1 MVFNLI
7 NNMTKKIL
15 IIFMIISINACGLIV
30 QPMPKSWDWGLKP
43 RPLTG
48 VRGFPETDTDYGKG
62 FKAGCENA
70 WQASSKGWTDVLP
83 QTINPTLMSS
93 NPDWAQG
100 WWDAYEHCTYIMD
113 WDVV

>member
-1 MVFNLI
+1 
-7 NNMTKKIL
+7 
-15 IIFMIISINACGLIV
+15 
-30 QPMPKSWDWGLKP
+30 MPKSWDWGAKP

-70 WQASSKGWTDVLP
+70 WQASTKGWTDILK
-83 QTINPTLMSS
+83 QTINPALMSR
-93 NPDWAQG
+93 NPDWAAG
-100 WWDAYEHCTYIMD
+100 WWDGFEQCVYIVD